1 MDNLTWCWILQCS
14 TVSIQIHCPKNLI
27 NLHIKLS
34 LSWTE
39 LMQWCNGTCLARA
52 YTVASTHL
60 WLGFY
65 MKILIFF
72 EQCIELLSI
81 SLKPSCCYIINSYMY
96 RIMENFLTDNSHLYH
111 LFVPLLTLSIT
122 RKCLLFKILMIC
134 THFFLF
140 LPLVHLRF
148 TAKKEIKCSRD
159 SEILHEIVRNATVL
173 YTKIGKSWTNSQS
186 ITNYFM

>member
-1 MDNLTWCWILQCS
+1 MNGAYAM
-14 TVSIQIHCPKNLI
+14 
-27 NLHIKLS
+27 
-34 LSWTE
+34 
-39 LMQWCNGTCLARA
+39 MQRNMSGFCAYMSA

-60 WLGFY
+60 WQGFN

-122 RKCLLFKILMIC
+122 RECLLFKILMIC